1 MMDIVKIDYFNRKIQ
16 ESMSYRAFAL
26 FARAVIL
33 FCFSYISINFL
44 DKSVMVS
51 LFHGGTYHGTVDYY
65 QTSS

>member
-1 MMDIVKIDYFNRKIQ
+1 MGIMKIDYFNRKIQ
-16 ESMSYRAFAL
+16 ESMFNLAFMPL
-26 FARAVIL
+26 SRGVIL